1 MTTTKTMTGN
11 ERARID
17 KTLERRLGSAGRLIS
32 GSKGS
37 YRYSHPAHVVVFNA
51 NIVVE
56 GHGKVWH
63 GDVDLSLPESEE
75 ALLELARAVGG
86 KRVHL
91 LYESDARFENESA
104 PRTDHAVWTGHLDET
119 TGAVRV
125 VVNERVYVRDSAG
138 RLVIKGESPDE
149 VIAREARRAAEDR
162 ASMTE
167 EDLLPLRIPFPYE
180 LVAASAKTRR
190 RKEAPPMVVF
200 IQAVV
205 AAAEA
210 LKIENAHLSAVI
222 HAEDEEILL
231 RASERR
237 IRREHPYL
245 GEYRLEK
252 ELSWLSFQYGPQ
264 SFVKD
269 GTPDCIKKGEVRLRR
284 PK

>member
-1 MTTTKTMTGN
+1 M
-11 ERARID
+11 D
-17 KTLERRLGSAGRLIS
+17 KTAATPSRDRRRLDEILERGLGRAGRLIS
-32 GSKGS
+32 GSKGA
-37 YRYSHPAHVVVFNA
+37 YRHHHPAHVVVFNA
-51 NIVVE
+51 NIIVE

-63 GDVDLSLPESEE
+63 GDVDLSLPEGEGV
-75 ALLELARAVGG
+75 LTELARAAGG

-91 LYESDARFENESA
+91 LYEHDARFELESA
-104 PRTDHAVWTGHLDET
+104 PRTDKAVWTGYLDET
-119 TGAVRV
+119 SGVVRV
-125 VVNERVYVRDSAG
+125 VVNEQVFVRDSAG

-180 LVAASAKTRR
+180 AVAAAAKTRR
-190 RKEAPPMVVF
+190 RKDEPPMVAF
-200 IQAVV
+200 IHAVT
-205 AAAEA
+205 AAAEV
-210 LKIENAHLSAVI
+210 LKIKDAHLSAVI
-222 HAEDEEILL
+222 HAEDEEILM

-237 IRREHPYL
+237 VRREHPYL
-245 GEYRLEK
+245 SEYRLKK

-269 GTPDCIKKGEVRLRR
+269 GTPDCVARGEVRLRR